1 MFQDLGCEVE
11 HYCTSTI
18 VRHGANNLGNSEKRH
33 IFEFLA
39 HLVCFLS
46 KDFFDF
52 LDKDSSQMI
61 GLETRLV
68 LCEHQI
74 ITNLV
79 QVDRILVLLKSRLE
93 VSVECVKLFTTLME
107 WNLSLGGLSA
117 DHFLKVYHEVVLIHA
132 FKFAVLTLL
141 LDLENVDIVHVAG
154 SGALVVVLT
163 HILLL
168 AALFLFGLLS

>member
-1 MFQDLGCEVE
+1 
-11 HYCTSTI
+11 
-18 VRHGANNLGNSEKRH
+18 
-33 IFEFLA
+33 
-39 HLVCFLS
+39 
-46 KDFFDF
+46 
-52 LDKDSSQMI
+52 MI

-74 ITNLV
+74 VTNLV
-79 QVDRILVLLKSRLE
+79 QVDRVLVLLKSRLE

-163 HILLL
+163 NILLL